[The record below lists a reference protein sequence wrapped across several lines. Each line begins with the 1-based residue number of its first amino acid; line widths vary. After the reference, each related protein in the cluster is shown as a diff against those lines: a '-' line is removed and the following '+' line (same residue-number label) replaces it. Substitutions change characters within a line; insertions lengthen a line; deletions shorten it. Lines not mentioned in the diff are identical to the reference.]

1 MKKQILFA
9 TVFGVTLGLAG
20 SAFAQPGGGMPE
32 RPNAQR
38 GGERGSPMAAMLK
51 QLDLS
56 DEQKALAKELRTEM
70 RSTQTEQRAV
80 RAELGQAMMSELAS
94 GTPNAKQLHKLVDQ
108 RAELESQAAHARM
121 DAMMELMSS
130 LSDEQRTK
138 RSERAGERVER
149 AQERGARSTG
159 AAE

>member
-1 MKKQILFA
+1 MKKQTVLA

-20 SAFAQPGGGMPE
+20 SALAQPGPPD
-32 RPNAQR
+32 RPHAKR

-56 DEQKALAKELRTEM
+56 EEQKALARELRTEM
-70 RSTQTEQRAV
+70 RETQLEQRTAK
-80 RAELGQAMMSELAS
+80 AELGQAMMSELAS
-94 GTPNAKQLHKLVDQ
+94 GSPDAKQLHELVDQ
-108 RAELESQAAHARM
+108 RAELEAAAAHARM

-130 LSDEQRTK
+130 LSDEQRAK
-138 RSERAGERVER
+138 MSELAQDRLER
-149 AQERGARSTG
+149 AQQRAESAPG